1 MGSSDLNM
9 KKSWHPQTLANQ
21 RRVAEEKHK
30 AEEEAKRVAKI
41 QKELREERQRE
52 EMDQLNASVTQKS
65 INKLEWMYSAP
76 STGMPQT
83 SEEME
88 EYLLGKRDAMSLLK
102 DKDAREN
109 ERLTRKPD
117 DKWKEGLFAF
127 SNRDANSERDAIAK
141 TMEDP
146 LAEIKRREHAA
157 VQTMLGNPLNR
168 KRLGLYGRSTGGM
181 TRKVEAQEMI
191 ETDIDTAEAAIT
203 SIVERM
209 RTNQTTENAQADA
222 QSTKKTREEEKAI
235 VGEEIETAG
244 RLRQPMEA
252 PIHNENVLVPPKG
265 RQWSKHCFA

>member
-52 EMDQLNASVTQKS
+52 EMEQLNASVTQKS

-83 SEEME
+83 NEDME

-102 DKDAREN
+102 AKDTREN

-127 SNRDANSERDAIAK
+127 SNRGANSERDAIAK

-146 LAEIKRREHAA
+146 LADIK
-157 VQTMLGNPLNR
+157 
-168 KRLGLYGRSTGGM
+168 
-181 TRKVEAQEMI
+181 
-191 ETDIDTAEAAIT
+191 
-203 SIVERM
+203 
-209 RTNQTTENAQADA
+209 
-222 QSTKKTREEEKAI
+222 
-235 VGEEIETAG
+235 
-244 RLRQPMEA
+244 
-252 PIHNENVLVPPKG
+252 
-265 RQWSKHCFA
+265 